1 MAEDYSKVLL
11 VEGRQEVFSI
21 PELMEANG
29 INWGTRKKPTVY
41 LRDCQGCGNIDADT
55 IIAELQASNL
65 AHLGIV
71 IDADDFPQQRWQS
84 IRDVCLKIIPDLP
97 LDLPET
103 GLICHAHNGVK
114 FGIWMMP
121 DNRQCGMLETFLA
134 YLLPDGNELL
144 WEFSQEITK
153 QAKKDKGAAF
163 KDVHQHKADIH
174 TWLAWQNPP
183 GRQLHQAVMERIL
196 DPKHPKAQIFV
207 NWFRDL
213 YDLHS

>member
-29 INWGTRKKPTVY
+29 IDWGTRKKPTVY

-84 IRDVCLKIIPDLP
+84 IRDVCLKII
-97 LDLPET
+97 
-103 GLICHAHNGVK
+103 
-114 FGIWMMP
+114 P